1 MYVVGLGNPGEKYAT
16 TRHNVGWM
24 VLDTLRSKFECTD
37 LDCNTHWNA
46 RVSECEL
53 SAGESV
59 VLVYPQTFMNR
70 SGETVRLIL
79 RDKAD
84 ASVVIVHDDIALAV
98 GKIRVSQG
106 KGHGGHNG
114 IKSIVEHT
122 KRIDLVRVRVGV
134 AGKRWWGDSPY
145 IPTGAALPKHV
156 LSGFSWWERGVVQDG
171 IERAAQAVQML
182 AAEDISSV
190 MNTYN
195 ADPS

>member
-1 MYVVGLGNPGEKYAT
+1 MYVVGLGNLGEKYAT

-24 VLDTLRSKFECTD
+24 VLDRLRSKFECTAP
-37 LDCNTHWNA
+37 NRNNHWNA
-46 RVSECEL
+46 RISECQL
-53 SAGESV
+53 GTGESV

-84 ASVVIVHDDIALAV
+84 ASVIVVHDDIALPV

-114 IKSIVEHT
+114 IKSIMEHT

-134 AGKRWWGDSPY
+134 AGKRWWGSDMY

-156 LSGFSWWERGVVQDG
+156 LSGFSWWERGAVEDG

-182 AAEDISSV
+182 ATEDVSSV
-190 MNTYN
+190 MNIYN
-195 ADPS
+195 TDPS